1 MVAANKLLHLL
12 EVFSSPWFLFCSPVN
27 HHLVFFLLEVFNN
40 IIQYQ
45 FDGKLLLKLHHC
57 CKYSHHS
64 RAGSSLFKW
73 LIKCEAAKVCLFE
86 CKSFY
91 PKTWFHEAFV
101 FTYLLKSGNFN
112 LVYSI
117 IRKRNLFH
125 QLANL
130 PTDINSIQKAL
141 QKKSRS
147 NSTHNAVFMETNN
160 PYNTA
165 CSEGP
170 YKTTPVQTGTLNASL
185 KAMPRTQPTSSYTVA
200 LFHLS
205 MLTIKS
211 PVAVSIHIYM
221 QILKCVIKSW
231 MEMMYPVHKIIK
243 CA

>member
-1 MVAANKLLHLL
+1 MISVANLGIQSYNFGLWNSVVYCK
-12 EVFSSPWFLFCSPVN
+12 FL
-27 HHLVFFLLEVFNN
+27 
-40 IIQYQ
+40 
-45 FDGKLLLKLHHC
+45 
-57 CKYSHHS
+57 
-64 RAGSSLFKW
+64 W
-73 LIKCEAAKVCLFE
+73 
-86 CKSFY
+86 
-91 PKTWFHEAFV
+91 AFV
-101 FTYLLKSGNFN
+101 FTSFLKSGNFN

-130 PTDINSIQKAL
+130 PTDVNSIQKAL

-147 NSTHNAVFMETNN
+147 NSTPNAVFMETNN

-211 PVAVSIHIYM
+211 PVAVSIHIFM
-221 QILKCVIKSW
+221 QIVKYVKKAGWKWCIQCIKS
-231 MEMMYPVHKIIK
+231 
-243 CA
+243 